1 MVEHDELMLENI
13 DLLFFGPALVDGT
26 VVTELRF
33 GAELAHEDR
42 LQREDPLNLV
52 GVFGREFRRK
62 AWRDT
67 VDDARCAE

>member
-1 MVEHDELMLENI
+1 MLEDFNL
-13 DLLFFGPALVDGT
+13 LLFSPALVDDDSMIAKF
-26 VVTELRF
+26 RF

-42 LQREDPLNLV
+42 ILREDPLNLV